1 MNSKILFAF
10 LHSTGIVF
18 QPEWKININF
28 TFDIPSDS
36 LAYILIAY
44 ILISIDI
51 SILIKYF
58 PRQKN
63 SLFLRDMFIHK
74 TLLGSFHEIKHVHV
88 ISIEQSAFRSIRI
101 TGHCS
106 FVTA

>member
-18 QPEWKININF
+18 QPEWKIYINF

-63 SLFLRDMFIHK
+63 SLFLE
-74 TLLGSFHEIKHVHV
+74 TCLYIKRY
-88 ISIEQSAFRSIRI
+88 SDLSTKLNTF
-101 TGHCS
+101 T
-106 FVTA
+106 

>member
-18 QPEWKININF
+18 QPEWKIYINF

-44 ILISIDI
+44 ILISIDPN
-51 SILIKYF
+51 LIFSSTKKF
-58 PRQKN
+58 AFSQR
-63 SLFLRDMFIHK
+63 
-74 TLLGSFHEIKHVHV
+74 HVY
-88 ISIEQSAFRSIRI
+88 
-101 TGHCS
+101 T
-106 FVTA
+106 